1 MDSRSDTEKNQKTGL
16 PPIKLY
22 LMDMDEA
29 TKHKSSWNIG
39 HLAISWPLAMLVTER
54 SGTGKTN
61 LLVNLVLRDK
71 SEYIYKRQKGDSDI
85 LGAIIW

>member
-1 MDSRSDTEKNQKTGL
+1 
-16 PPIKLY
+16 
-22 LMDMDEA
+22 
-29 TKHKSSWNIG
+29 
-39 HLAISWPLAMLVTER
+39 MLVTER

-85 LGAIIW
+85 LGAII